1 MTVCVAHMCSRGG
14 LGGLCQAVTGFLV
27 PTPYLWSVANHDTR
41 GTFVSEGVFD
51 PDAASSHAGAAVLL
65 TDLLNRGLV
74 PA

>member
-1 MTVCVAHMCSRGG
+1 
-14 LGGLCQAVTGFLV
+14 VTGFLV